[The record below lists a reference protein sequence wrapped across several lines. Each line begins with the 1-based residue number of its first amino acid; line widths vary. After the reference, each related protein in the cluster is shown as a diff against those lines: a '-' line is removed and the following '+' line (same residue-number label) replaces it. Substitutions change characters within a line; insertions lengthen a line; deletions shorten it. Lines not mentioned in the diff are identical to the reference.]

1 MPATIAAT
9 PRMVASTATQKA
21 EKVMARARGRGL
33 TGTAGMYG
41 VREALSFGVVLYD
54 NDAGL
59 GDSPQTLMEPLV
71 TGVAGSAEGSLIDL
85 SSMTTD
91 SSAGATYR
99 CAQVI
104 GPAAGASCVWQD
116 SSRTGVV
123 LALNRGV
130 LQARV
135 LTETVRAAIES
146 IAQPPDPS
154 APSVLPA

>member
-1 MPATIAAT
+1 MPATIAGT
-9 PRMVASTATQKA
+9 PKIVASAATQKA
-21 EKVMARARGRGL
+21 EKVMERARGHGL
-33 TGTAGMYG
+33 TGRAGMYG
-41 VREALSFGVVLYD
+41 PREALSFGVVLYD
-54 NDAGL
+54 NDGGL

-71 TGVAGSAEGSLIDL
+71 TGVGGSGAGSLIDL
-85 SSMTTD
+85 STMTTD

-99 CAQVI
+99 CALVI

-116 SSRTGVV
+116 SSGTGVV

-135 LTETVRAAIES
+135 LTETVRAEIEA